1 MVVPLTDGS
10 ATGEE
15 REPTDDLACTAAAS
29 GTRPERTHLLA
40 SARKI
45 RRPFHDPEG

>member
-15 REPTDDLACTAAAS
+15 REPTDDLACTAAALVVPAQ
-29 GTRPERTHLLA
+29 GILA
-40 SARKI
+40 TGESIQAISARLAAA
-45 RRPFHDPEG
+45 

>member
-15 REPTDDLACTAAAS
+15 REPTDDLACTAAALVVPAQ
-29 GTRPERTHLLA
+29 GILATA